1 MVEGGGSFE
10 AFSNSFVKKKSKFI
24 YSKKVIEI
32 AQKPPTP
39 PPMENI

>member
-1 MVEGGGSFE
+1 MVGVMEGYGSFE

-32 AQKPPTP
+32 ARNPPYP
-39 PPMENI
+39 P